1 MKNNHLVNKHTEIVF
16 TFKWKETL
24 NCIYN
29 SLNRIGSSSSLTSL
43 FIWSITHWFDLTKIN
58 CTLSKLNIMFK
69 LNIATCLILLI
80 DYTRIKLP
88 GFCFIY
94 LSFLW
99 FSRFWCKRFFSFY
112 FSSFNFNNAPALSVI
127 FKRTVPLNLEPI
139 DNVESLVSIFVFLCW
154 CCKET
159 SLIISETASIEFLPL
174 SSSFQVQII
183 NNSIN
188 KVFFRVFFFDII
200 QTDEVFHQKQF
211 HRCNQKYYKGFTLK
225 SL

>member
-1 MKNNHLVNKHTEIVF
+1 M
-16 TFKWKETL
+16 
-24 NCIYN
+24 
-29 SLNRIGSSSSLTSL
+29 

-139 DNVESLVSIFVFLCW
+139 ENVESLVSIFVFLCW
-154 CCKET
+154 CYKET
-159 SLIISETASIEFLPL
+159 SLIISETASMEFLPR
-174 SSSFQVQII
+174 SSSFQVQIVI
-183 NNSIN
+183 NSIN
-188 KVFFRVFFFDII
+188 KVFFRVFFFRHYTNRWSISSETI
-200 QTDEVFHQKQF
+200 P
-211 HRCNQKYYKGFTLK
+211 
-225 SL
+225 SI

>member
-43 FIWSITHWFDLTKIN
+43 LIWSITDWFDLTKIN

-99 FSRFWCKRFFSFY
+99 FSRFWCKRFFHFTFPLLTLMMHRHY
-112 FSSFNFNNAPALSVI
+112 LWFLNEQCLSI
-127 FKRTVPLNLEPI
+127 LNL
-139 DNVESLVSIFVFLCW
+139 
-154 CCKET
+154 
-159 SLIISETASIEFLPL
+159 
-174 SSSFQVQII
+174 
-183 NNSIN
+183 
-188 KVFFRVFFFDII
+188 
-200 QTDEVFHQKQF
+200 
-211 HRCNQKYYKGFTLK
+211 
-225 SL
+225 